1 MATQLSII
9 VSNVSL
15 QWEKKKNHPEKS
27 ETQQDLEELM
37 R

>member
-9 VSNVSL
+9 VSSVSL
-15 QWEKKKNHPEKS
+15 QWEKKNHPEKS